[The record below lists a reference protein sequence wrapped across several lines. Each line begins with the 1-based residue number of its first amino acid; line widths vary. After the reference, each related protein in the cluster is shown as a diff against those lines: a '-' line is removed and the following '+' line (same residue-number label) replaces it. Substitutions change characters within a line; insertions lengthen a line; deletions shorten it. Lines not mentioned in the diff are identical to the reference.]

1 MRLDYKINES
11 MPTEPIQENQQ
22 PKRWDELNKLLNS
35 NFFIW
40 FLSSIIISG
49 GATLY
54 HNSQQHFE
62 TQSNKQKEIIN
73 CQFEIVNRL
82 NSMNYLLRR
91 AKTMGDVRY
100 ALSSMHKSLGPV
112 IPEYENV
119 NIAALYFKIYQ
130 LSGIRNSTI
139 GEHLRELEEMHLSV
153 QTEDPATPL
162 TEANRT
168 KIIELIHTLKE
179 YENQQIIKL
188 NG

>member
-1 MRLDYKINES
+1 
-11 MPTEPIQENQQ
+11 
-22 PKRWDELNKLLNS
+22 
-35 NFFIW
+35 
-40 FLSSIIISG
+40 
-49 GATLY
+49 
-54 HNSQQHFE
+54 
-62 TQSNKQKEIIN
+62 
-73 CQFEIVNRL
+73 
-82 NSMNYLLRR
+82 
-91 AKTMGDVRY
+91 
-100 ALSSMHKSLGPV
+100 MHKSLGPV

>member
-1 MRLDYKINES
+1 MS
-11 MPTEPIQENQQ
+11 TEPIKEIHQ
-22 PKRWDELNKLLNS
+22 PTRWDNLNKLLNS

-54 HNSQQHFE
+54 HTSQQHFE
-62 TQSNKQKEIIN
+62 IESNKQKEIIN

-82 NSMNYLLRR
+82 NSMDYLIRR
-91 AKTMGDVRY
+91 AKSMGDLKY

-119 NIAALYFKIYQ
+119 NIAALYFKTYQ
-130 LSGIRNSTI
+130 LSGIRNSNI
-139 GEHLRELEEMHLSV
+139 GERLRELEEMNLTS

-162 TEANRT
+162 TESDKT
-168 KIIELIHTLKE
+168 KILNLIHTLKQ
-179 YENQQIIKL
+179 YETEQIIKL

>member
-1 MRLDYKINES
+1 MS
-11 MPTEPIQENQQ
+11 TEPLKENQH
-22 PKRWDELNKLLNS
+22 PTRWEEFNKLLNS

-54 HNSQQHFE
+54 HTSQQHFE
-62 TQSNKQKEIIN
+62 IETNKQKEIIN

-82 NSMNYLLRR
+82 NSMSYLVRK
-91 AKTMGDVRY
+91 AKTIGDLKY
-100 ALSSMHKSLGPV
+100 ALSSMNKSLGPV

-119 NIAALYFKIYQ
+119 NIAALYFKTYQ
-130 LSGIRNSTI
+130 LSGVRNSSI
-139 GEHLRELEEMHLSV
+139 GDNLRELEEIHLSS

-162 TEANRT
+162 TESNKT
-168 KIIELIHTLKE
+168 KTLNLIHTLKE
-179 YENQQIIKL
+179 YETQQMIKL